1 MSEYINDKTNESF
14 CISEFLIFIFG
25 IIIGSIIGYYIFKEI
40 KYIGPD
46 SNEIVKQIYT
56 DDNGRKYKYIPRVT
70 ICPINY
76 SMNKLHNPN
85 FKEHH

>member
-1 MSEYINDKTNESF
+1 MSDFINDETNESYCMSDF
-14 CISEFLIFIFG
+14 FIFIFG
-25 IIIGSIIGYYIFKEI
+25 IIIGCIIGYYIFKEI
-40 KYIGPD
+40 KYTGPD

-56 DDNGRKYKYIPRVT
+56 DDNGRKYKYKPRIT

>member
-1 MSEYINDKTNESF
+1 MSDFINDETNESY
-14 CISEFLIFIFG
+14 CISDFFIFIFG
-25 IIIGSIIGYYIFKEI
+25 IIIGSIIGYYIFKEQ

-56 DDNGRKYKYIPRVT
+56 DDNGRQYKYKPRIT

>member
-1 MSEYINDKTNESF
+1 MSDFINDETNESYCMSDF
-14 CISEFLIFIFG
+14 FIFIFG

-56 DDNGRKYKYIPRVT
+56 DDNGRKYKYKPRIT

-76 SMNKLHNPN
+76 SMNKLHNSN